1 MQQKKCLPA
10 RNFSHAK
17 SLSVL
22 PRCCHRHA
30 YSAIA
35 MLAMVLCMPMP
46 MPMPLSLL
54 SGTLAVLGEE
64 KRREGVSGVK
74 RRKGLHEAFRQ
85 PCRRSA
91 LGASN
96 RHASFEGLRPRYKS
110 LAQGT
115 CEFRSDSLVII
126 TSLLEDWMEAVR

>member
-1 MQQKKCLPA
+1 
-10 RNFSHAK
+10 
-17 SLSVL
+17 
-22 PRCCHRHA
+22 
-30 YSAIA
+30 
-35 MLAMVLCMPMP
+35 MVLCMPMP
-46 MPMPLSLL
+46 MLLSLL
-54 SGTLAVLGEE
+54 SGTLAVLGDE

-91 LGASN
+91 LVQAVQATDTHHS
-96 RHASFEGLRPRYKS
+96 RELRPRYKS
-110 LAQGT
+110 LAHGT

>member
-1 MQQKKCLPA
+1 
-10 RNFSHAK
+10 
-17 SLSVL
+17 
-22 PRCCHRHA
+22 
-30 YSAIA
+30 
-35 MLAMVLCMPMP
+35 ML
-46 MPMPLSLL
+46 LSLL
-54 SGTLAVLGEE
+54 SGTLAVLGDE
-64 KRREGVSGVK
+64 KMGVEGVE

>member
-1 MQQKKCLPA
+1 
-10 RNFSHAK
+10 
-17 SLSVL
+17 
-22 PRCCHRHA
+22 
-30 YSAIA
+30 

-46 MPMPLSLL
+46 MLLSLL
-54 SGTLAVLGEE
+54 SGTLAVLGDE

>member
-91 LGASN
+91 LVQATDTHHS
-96 RHASFEGLRPRYKS
+96 R
-110 LAQGT
+110 
-115 CEFRSDSLVII
+115 D
-126 TSLLEDWMEAVR
+126 